1 MNATNTI
8 PDSIR
13 TKLQSLIN
21 GNREIMDDSFL
32 DAVLQ
37 TDYWKEIRTAF
48 NRNQIGTRDRFVA
61 WIHDSAKP
69 ADLEFRGHYAYG
81 SK

>member
-1 MNATNTI
+1 MILA
-8 PDSIR
+8 DSHR

-21 GNREIMDDSFL
+21 GGCEIVDDSFL
-32 DAVLQ
+32 DAISQ
-37 TDYWKEIRTAF
+37 TDYGSEIRTAH
-48 NRNQIGTRDRFVA
+48 NTKRIGTRDAFVA

-69 ADLEFRGHYAYG
+69 ANLEFRGFYAYG

>member
-1 MNATNTI
+1 MI
-8 PDSIR
+8 QPDSIR

-21 GNREIMDDSFL
+21 GNREIVDDSFL
-32 DAVLQ
+32 DAVSQ
-37 TDYWKEIRTAF
+37 TDYGSEIRTAF

-61 WIHDSAKP
+61 WIHDTAKP